1 MKKFIKKIIR
11 AFGYNLFSNVIQD
24 FYANNPFEAFRRD
37 ETKESYQYFKK
48 FFYNSV
54 LLLSVED
61 IRNYAIKKSLELSET
76 NKKSMFLEFGVHRGE
91 SINLFANHLK
101 KKNKKIFGF
110 ESFQG
115 QPNDWPG
122 YIREKGFQKL
132 DKRNISTFSSNVDII
147 EGLVEDTLENFLKKH
162 HEEKII
168 FVHMDLDYYPSTKF
182 VLTKIKPFLANNAV
196 ILFHALHNY
205 SGWKNGVIKAI
216 NETFNENEIE
226 FIAFSSKIQGVL
238 KFIKI

>member
-1 MKKFIKKIIR
+1 MKLYSYIIV
-11 AFGYNLFSNVIQD
+11 NLILSVIVIAISAGPASAECRDKSCMTDEYTFQD
-24 FYANNPFEAFRRD
+24 GQGAKH
-37 ETKESYQYFKK
+37 T

-122 YIREKGFQKL
+122 YIRKKGY
-132 DKRNISTFSSNVDII
+132 RN
-147 EGLVEDTLENFLKKH
+147 
-162 HEEKII
+162 
-168 FVHMDLDYYPSTKF
+168 
-182 VLTKIKPFLANNAV
+182 
-196 ILFHALHNY
+196 
-205 SGWKNGVIKAI
+205 
-216 NETFNENEIE
+216 
-226 FIAFSSKIQGVL
+226 
-238 KFIKI
+238 